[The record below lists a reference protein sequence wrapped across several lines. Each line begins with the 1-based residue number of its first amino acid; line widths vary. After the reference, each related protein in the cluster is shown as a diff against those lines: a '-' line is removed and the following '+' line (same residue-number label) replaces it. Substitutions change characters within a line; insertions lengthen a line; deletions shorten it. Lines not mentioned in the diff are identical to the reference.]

1 MKEIKSDGISFKE
14 SMVFQA
20 WRKEKKKA
28 KIENGE
34 QEPHSTSES
43 KENNSS
49 HWKDFQESGTLTSD
63 RFNNEE

>member
-1 MKEIKSDGISFKE
+1 MEKG
-14 SMVFQA
+14 
-20 WRKEKKKA
+20 KKKA